1 MQLDQWQIACPPN
14 AGVYLLAGDRFS
26 SGVQAPCC
34 DYMYVGPMWEHLTR
48 YLDLFN
54 SLAQP
59 SILSTSC
66 VSTHTRVVH
75 YTGCYDWQ
83 ESSHLFKSW

>member
-48 YLDLFN
+48 WYLGLFN
-54 SLAQP
+54 SLAQA

-66 VSTHTRVVH
+66 V
-75 YTGCYDWQ
+75 
-83 ESSHLFKSW
+83 